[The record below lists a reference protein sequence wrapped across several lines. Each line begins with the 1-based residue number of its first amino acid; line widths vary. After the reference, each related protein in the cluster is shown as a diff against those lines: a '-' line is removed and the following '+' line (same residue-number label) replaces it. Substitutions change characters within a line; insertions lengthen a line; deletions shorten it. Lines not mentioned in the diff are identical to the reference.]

1 FRSAVIALE
10 LAQCAAPV
18 ALGRLDLDDVG
29 AVQRQQHRGMRS
41 GHALREVEH
50 GDAVVGAF
58 DHEPAPPGRLNVRL
72 PAPVE
77 QGPTCREAMRMK
89 KSYVNA
95 QTSSFERNV
104 AKAQLGATALMG
116 TLACPLSPCR
126 SPLLPP
132 PATSPPRWWHR
143 SSAA

>member
-10 LAQCAAPV
+10 LAQRAAPV
-18 ALGRLDLDDVG
+18 AFRRLDLDDVG
-29 AVQRQQHRGMRS
+29 PVQRQQHRGMRP

-50 GDAVVGAF
+50 GDAVIRAF

-95 QTSSFERNV
+95 QTSSFERSV
-104 AKAQLGATALMG
+104 MEAQLGATALIG
-116 TLACPLSPCR
+116 ALACPLSPCR
-126 SPLLPP
+126 SPLLLPR
-132 PATSPPRWWHR
+132 AMSPPRWWRR